1 MKMAIYMP
9 KRDACKQEKNKECH
23 SSSSYIRFRHN
34 HCSHDSVARMKI
46 QEETFCVGETGPKI
60 DTHLRKNFKDP
71 RFLYPPMHRKTPKVL
86 T

>member
-1 MKMAIYMP
+1 MDTLRGKIMWMKMAIYMP

-46 QEETFCVGETGPKI
+46 QEETLCVLEKQA
-60 DTHLRKNFKDP
+60 P
-71 RFLYPPMHRKTPKVL
+71 R
-86 T
+86 